1 MVLQGGPCGRVGHR
15 RTSFVKKP
23 PQCWGGFFSLTTHAP
38 GRATRS
44 SGVGSRILEH
54 MPGDTND
61 SDTAAA
67 DGLLPTL
74 EVIEQQPL
82 AQRAAAYAAL
92 LDDLSQRLDSSPQQA

>member
-1 MVLQGGPCGRVGHR
+1 
-15 RTSFVKKP
+15 
-23 PQCWGGFFSLTTHAP
+23 
-38 GRATRS
+38 
-44 SGVGSRILEH
+44 
-54 MPGDTND
+54 MPGDPND
-61 SDTAAA
+61 PETAAA